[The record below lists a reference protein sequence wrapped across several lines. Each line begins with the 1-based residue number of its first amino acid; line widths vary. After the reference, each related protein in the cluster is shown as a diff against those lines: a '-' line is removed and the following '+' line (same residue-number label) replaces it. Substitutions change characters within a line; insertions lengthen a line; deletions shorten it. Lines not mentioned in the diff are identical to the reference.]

1 MWLAVL
7 VVSRDALIV
16 LGYAVIYLLVE
27 ERFPAKPSFIGKC
40 STFLQLMTLGVAL
53 LALHDAQLLDS
64 RLLDIMVATTTLATV
79 VSGLQYV
86 YRGLIWLQ
94 SRAPSITRIG

>member
-1 MWLAVL
+1 
-7 VVSRDALIV
+7 
-16 LGYAVIYLLVE
+16 
-27 ERFPAKPSFIGKC
+27 
-40 STFLQLMTLGVAL
+40 MTLGVAL

>member
-1 MWLAVL
+1 
-7 VVSRDALIV
+7 
-16 LGYAVIYLLVE
+16 
-27 ERFPAKPSFIGKC
+27 
-40 STFLQLMTLGVAL
+40 MTLGVAL
-53 LALHDAQLLDS
+53 LALHDAQLLDA